1 MWVFSTSRLAHT
13 ITIENIIKSSWTASG
28 HHRDPL
34 NFHSLEFQ
42 LINIAL
48 WPHLTHSTRELND
61 FAEYHHV
68 WVWGG
73 RSRVRLCTGRHWLS
87 PIANKGCNCVDSRP
101 HHKQIS
107 IKFKFTCFSVS
118 LSTKSQTNIL
128 WMDEQIHKLL
138 HSGSVITL
146 SVISKHFPT
155 NYASKCHISISA
167 DILKCP
173 VRDFYP
179 NQNLSSFTNLYILE
193 EWVHFNSSK

>member
-1 MWVFSTSRLAHT
+1 MFCCTLYLSHFLWRYSMWVFSTSRLAHT

-68 WVWGG
+68 WVWRG
-73 RSRVRLCTGRHWLS
+73 RSGVRLCTGRHWLS

-118 LSTKSQTNIL
+118 LSQPKSNKHPLNGWADTQTTSFRFC
-128 WMDEQIHKLL
+128 H
-138 HSGSVITL
+138 
-146 SVISKHFPT
+146 HFV
-155 NYASKCHISISA
+155 C
-167 DILKCP
+167 DIKA
-173 VRDFYP
+173 FS
-179 NQNLSSFTNLYILE
+179 NQLCF
-193 EWVHFNSSK
+193 